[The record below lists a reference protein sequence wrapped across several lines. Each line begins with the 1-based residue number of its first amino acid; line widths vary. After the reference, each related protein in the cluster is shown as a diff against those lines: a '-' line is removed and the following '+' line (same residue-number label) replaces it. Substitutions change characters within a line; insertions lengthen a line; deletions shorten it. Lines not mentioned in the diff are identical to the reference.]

1 MAPLKQLPAVKRW
14 TVPKLTDRGAAQV
27 AADRVREV
35 MWQHAGIAR
44 TAKGLRTATVE
55 LAEIEERLPEGATEE
70 LNLVQTAQ
78 RIVEGAMRRK
88 ESRGGHYRSDFPR
101 AKSTWRGRHIE
112 L

>member
-1 MAPLKQLPAVKRW
+1 
-14 TVPKLTDRGAAQV
+14 
-27 AADRVREV
+27 
-35 MWQHAGIAR
+35 MWLHAGISR

-55 LAEIEERLPEGATEE
+55 LAEIEERLPQGATEE

-78 RIVEGAMRRK
+78 LIVEGAMRRK